1 MEKHQSMI
9 AAPKNHAVGSGIPLA
24 GYAPFLKAVKDR
36 IRVAQVR
43 ATLSANAELICLYWD
58 IGRAVDAMQ
67 REKGWGAAVIPRL
80 ARDISSDMPEVKGFS
95 ERNIGYMIR
104 FAREYGARPIL
115 QQPVAK
121 SAGPG
126 KVPQAA
132 AQLPDGETVQTPP
145 AKSTASDDRV
155 ILQQLAAKLPWG
167 QNVLLLEKVRDLS
180 ARLWYVQQTIEH
192 GWSRNVLAFQISGRA
207 HERRGK
213 AVHNFHATLPPPQSD
228 LAEQV
233 LKDPYIFDFLTLAE
247 PFRERE
253 LELALLDQVQK
264 FLLELG
270 QGFAFVGRQYHLEAG
285 VDDFYLDLLF
295 YHLRLRCFVVVDL
308 KRGPFKP
315 EYAGKMNFY
324 CSVIDD
330 RLRHPDDKPTVGLIL
345 CQEKNRVVAEYAL
358 KGVQKAIG
366 ISGYRL
372 TRALPKAFRS
382 SLPTVD
388 QMESELTRL
397 TAPSRRKHARRI
409 THLPAPSLRQ
419 AGTTRIGKRPSAKSV
434 LSVVKKRAAK

>member
-1 MEKHQSMI
+1 
-9 AAPKNHAVGSGIPLA
+9 
-24 GYAPFLKAVKDR
+24 
-36 IRVAQVR
+36 
-43 ATLSANAELICLYWD
+43 
-58 IGRAVDAMQ
+58 
-67 REKGWGAAVIPRL
+67 
-80 ARDISSDMPEVKGFS
+80 
-95 ERNIGYMIR
+95 
-104 FAREYGARPIL
+104 
-115 QQPVAK
+115 
-121 SAGPG
+121 
-126 KVPQAA
+126 
-132 AQLPDGETVQTPP
+132 
-145 AKSTASDDRV
+145 
-155 ILQQLAAKLPWG
+155 
-167 QNVLLLEKVRDLS
+167 VL
-180 ARLWYVQQTIEH
+180 QTIEH
-192 GWSRNVLAFQISGRA
+192 GWSRSILALQIQSAAHTRA
-207 HERRGK
+207 GK
-213 AVHNFHATLPPPQSD
+213 AVHNFRATLPPPQSD

-253 LELALLDQVQK
+253 LELALLARVQK

-270 QGFAFVGRQYHLEAG
+270 QGFAFVGRQYHLGVG

-324 CSVIDD
+324 CNVVDD
-330 RLRHPDDKPTVGLIL
+330 RLRNADDKPTVGIIL

-366 ISGYRL
+366 VSGYQL

-397 TAPSRRKHARRI
+397 TARSRRRDEPRI
-409 THLPAPSLRQ
+409 AQ
-419 AGTTRIGKRPSAKSV
+419 MTRIIKKPSTKSV
-434 LSVVKKRAAK
+434 QSAVKKRAAK